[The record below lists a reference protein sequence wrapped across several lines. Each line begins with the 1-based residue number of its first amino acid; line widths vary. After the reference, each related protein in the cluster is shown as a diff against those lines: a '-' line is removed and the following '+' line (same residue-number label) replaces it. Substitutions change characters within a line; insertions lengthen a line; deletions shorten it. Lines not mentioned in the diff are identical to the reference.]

1 MSPPPIT
8 EDPTIVRSRALGC
21 TGLEVSEIGFG
32 TWGLGGDSYGPVED
46 AASLATLRFAY
57 DSGVTFYDTSDLYG
71 GGHSEK
77 IVGEALRDVREHV
90 MIATKVGLLP
100 HSGFEM
106 PSDFSPRHIRDAL
119 EASLRRLQ
127 TDYVDLYLLHS
138 PTIETLR
145 GDPAIMDTLRELQQ
159 SGKIRAFGA
168 SVRSPGDGMLAIREF
183 DLPVIQVNFNLIDQ
197 RALTCGLFDLAK
209 QRGTG
214 IVIRTP
220 LCFGYLTGKLN
231 GNETLPGKDHRANW
245 PVEQLRRWA
254 GAPDLFSFINE
265 GRSRT
270 AVQLALRFCLD
281 HPAVSTVIP
290 GMMCEAEVREN
301 LAAGSLAPLSTEEQE
316 RIQLVYANHEFYDKN
331 AKNK

>member
-1 MSPPPIT
+1 MSPSSTVESPKL
-8 EDPTIVRSRALGC
+8 VRTRAVGR

-57 DSGVTFYDTSDLYG
+57 NSGVTFYDTSDLYG
-71 GGHSEK
+71 SGHSEK
-77 IVGEALRDVREHV
+77 IVGEALKNVREHV
-90 MIATKVGLLP
+90 TITTKVGLLP

-106 PSDFSPRHIRDAL
+106 PSDFSPQHIREAL

-138 PTIETLR
+138 PTLETLR
-145 GDPAIMDTLRELQQ
+145 GDPAIMETLSDLQQ

-168 SVRSPGDGMLAIREF
+168 SVRSPSDGVLAIREF

-197 RALTCGLFDLAK
+197 RAITCGLFDLAT
-209 QRGTG
+209 QRGSG

-220 LCFGYLTGKLN
+220 LCFGYLTGKLS

-254 GAPDLFSFINE
+254 SAPDLFSFINE
-265 GRSRT
+265 GQSRT

-290 GMMCEAEVREN
+290 GMMSQAEVREN
-301 LAAGSLAPLSTEEQE
+301 LAAGSLAPLSAEELE
-316 RIQLVYANHEFYDKN
+316 RIRLVYANHDFYDKN

>member
-1 MSPPPIT
+1 MSPSST
-8 EDPTIVRSRALGC
+8 LENSKLVRTRALGR

-57 DSGVTFYDTSDLYG
+57 NSGVTFYDTSDLYG
-71 GGHSEK
+71 SGHSEK
-77 IVGEALRDVREHV
+77 IVGEALANVREHV
-90 MIATKVGLLP
+90 TIATKVGLLP

-106 PSDFSPRHIRDAL
+106 PSDFSPRHIQEAL

-138 PTIETLR
+138 PTIDTLR
-145 GDPAIMDTLRELQQ
+145 GDPAIIDTLRELQQ
-159 SGKIRAFGA
+159 AGKIRAFGA
-168 SVRSPGDGMLAIREF
+168 SVRSPADGVVAVREF

-197 RALTCGLFDLAK
+197 RAITCGLFDQAT

-231 GNETLPGKDHRANW
+231 GNETLPGRDHRANW

-265 GRSRT
+265 GRSRS

-290 GMMCEAEVREN
+290 GMMSQAEVREN
-301 LAAGSLAPLSTEEQE
+301 LAASALSPLSVEELD
-316 RIQLVYANHEFYDKN
+316 RIRLVYASHDFYDKN

>member
-1 MSPPPIT
+1 MSLSSGTVNPPV
-8 EDPTIVRSRALGC
+8 VRSRALGR

-46 AASLATLRFAY
+46 GASLATLRCAY

-71 GGHSEK
+71 SGHSEK
-77 IVGEALRDVREHV
+77 IVGEALKSVREYV
-90 MIATKVGLLP
+90 TIATKVGLLP
-100 HSGFEM
+100 HSGFVM
-106 PSDFSPRHIRDAL
+106 PSDFSPAHIREAL

-145 GDPAIMDTLRELQQ
+145 GDPAIMETLRELQQ
-159 SGKIRAFGA
+159 AGKIRAFGA
-168 SVRSPGDGMLAIREF
+168 SVRSPADGVLAIREF

-197 RALTCGLFDLAK
+197 RAITCGLFDLAT

-290 GMMCEAEVREN
+290 GMMSQAEVREN
-301 LAAGSLAPLSTEEQE
+301 LAASALEPLSTADLE
-316 RIQLVYANHEFYDKN
+316 RIRLVYANHDFYDKN

>member
-8 EDPTIVRSRALGC
+8 ENPPIVGSRALGC

-106 PSDFSPRHIRDAL
+106 PSDFSPRHIREAL

-145 GDPAIMDTLRELQQ
+145 GGPAIMDTLRELQQ
-159 SGKIRAFGA
+159 SGKIHAFGA

-197 RALTCGLFDLAK
+197 RALTCGLFDLAT

-290 GMMCEAEVREN
+290 GMMSQAEVREN
-301 LAAGSLAPLSTEEQE
+301 LAAGSLAPLSAEELE
-316 RIQLVYANHEFYDKN
+316 RIRLVYANHDFYDKN

>member
-1 MSPPPIT
+1 MSPAPGS
-8 EDPTIVRSRALGC
+8 ENLSVVRSRALGL

-57 DSGVTFYDTSDLYG
+57 ESGVTFYDTSDLYG
-71 GGHSEK
+71 SGHSEK
-77 IVGEALRDVREHV
+77 ILGEAFKDVRENV
-90 MIATKVGLLP
+90 IIATKVGLLP

-106 PSDFSPRHIRDAL
+106 PSDFSPRHIREAL

-138 PTIETLR
+138 PTINTLR
-145 GDPAIMDTLRELQQ
+145 DNPEIMGTLHELHE

-168 SVRSPGDGMLAIREF
+168 SVRSPEDGMVAIREF
-183 DLPVIQVNFNLIDQ
+183 DLPVIEVNFNLIDQ
-197 RALTCGLFDLAK
+197 RALTCGLFDQATH
-209 QRGTG
+209 RHTG
-214 IVIRTP
+214 IIIRTP

-231 GNETLPGKDHRANW
+231 GSETFPGKDHRANW
-245 PVEQLRRWA
+245 PAEQLRRWA
-254 GAPDLFSFINE
+254 GAPDLFSFLNE
-265 GRSRT
+265 DRSRS

-281 HPAVSTVIP
+281 YPAVSTVIP
-290 GMMCEAEVREN
+290 GMMNQAEVMEN
-301 LAAGSLAPLSTEEQE
+301 LTACSLSPLSAVELE
-316 RIQLVYANHEFYDKN
+316 RIRLVYANHDFYDKN